1 MRLLRLGITAPNT
14 LLKQEG
20 LQLAETSFRDIPF
33 LDSNSQNHEHL
44 RQLEWLKGLG
54 NIMGHPD
61 FKIMSMWL
69 SLVFICSL
77 HSSPALR
84 WFHSCL
90 WWLGCLER
98 GFVRASGG
106 WFRVVVGSVCFSLF
120 CWFGVVVVGSLLGC
134 GFLAVVCCGGS
145 LLLPSAHALSTSGQ
159 FMDKVMIV
167 QHQVAGIFCRQEIKF
182 APKIEET
189 PSGHARAR
197 DNSQAHSWL
206 RTRPAREKPSKT
218 VSKIVLIGDLQT
230 SQQSY
235 SRN

>member
-1 MRLLRLGITAPNT
+1 
-14 LLKQEG
+14 
-20 LQLAETSFRDIPF
+20 
-33 LDSNSQNHEHL
+33 
-44 RQLEWLKGLG
+44 
-54 NIMGHPD
+54 MGHPK
-61 FKIMSMWL
+61 FQNHVNVAVIGL
-69 SLVFICSL
+69 HLLTSLVTCIAMVSFVPL
-77 HSSPALR
+77 VARLPGA
-84 WFHSCL
+84 WFRPCFG
-90 WWLGCLER
+90 WLVPG
-98 GFVRASGG
+98 GG
-106 WFRVVVGSVCFSLF
+106 WFCLF
-120 CWFGVVVVGSLLGC
+120 FPLLLVWGGC
-134 GFLAVVCCGGS
+134 GWLSSGLRFPCCG
-145 LLLPSAHALSTSGQ
+145 LLRGQFTAPQRSCAVYFGQ

-206 RTRPAREKPSKT
+206 QTRPAREKPSKT